1 MIAGGGRGLRRPVLI
16 TVLAVAVGLAGVA
29 CSSKKGSG
37 SGSQAQSVAA
47 NNVAGLPI
55 THGDSGLKPG
65 APSPDLQ
72 VKGDANTED
81 DKLAEASIADVQA
94 YWKDQLPADFDMTF
108 KPVEQFYSYDS
119 NGPDQKIGCDQ
130 NGKGQYNAFYCGS
143 DDSISWD
150 RGGLLPDLR
159 ESQGPITVV
168 AVLAHEFGHAIQF
181 RLGDKAGM
189 GKNVPTIVKEQQAD
203 CFAGSYFRW
212 VAEGKSQYISLST
225 AEGLNSVI
233 VAMLHLRDEVGSSAT
248 KQGAH
253 GSGFDRT
260 YALRAGFEKGPKE
273 CAGMNMDNISARVTE
288 KALLKGDATTSKGDT
303 KVNESSVGELKKSLD
318 EAFKGVGAQAP
329 EIKDAG
335 GQCSGG
341 DKSTP
346 PASYCQGDNTISID
360 MSTLATMA
368 QPIDHE
374 AEVTGK
380 KQAGRG
386 DFAAFGEI
394 ASRYALAMQKGA
406 GASVDGPNTGLR
418 TACLVGA
425 WAQFAS
431 SSQKTGSAELRLS
444 PGDLDE
450 AIGEMLEENSVIAAD
465 VNGEAPTVGFDRVSA
480 MQEGYLQGSSVCS
493 KSYP

>member
-16 TVLAVAVGLAGVA
+16 TVLALAVGLAGVA
-29 CSSKKGSG
+29 CSSKKSSG
-37 SGSQAQSVAA
+37 SGSEAQSVAA

-65 APSPDLQ
+65 APA
-72 VKGDANTED
+72 ANLDVEGAKDTED
-81 DKLAEASIADVQA
+81 DKLAEAAVADVGA
-94 YWKDQLPADFDMTF
+94 YWKDQLPANFDMPY
-108 KPVEQFYSYDS
+108 KPVSKYYSYDS
-119 NGPDQKIGCDQ
+119 NGSDQKIGCEQ

-203 CFAGSYFRW
+203 CFAGAYFRW
-212 VAEGKSQYISLST
+212 VAEGKSEYITLST

-233 VAMLHLRDEVGSSAT
+233 VAMLHLRDDVGSSAT

-303 KVNESSVGELKKSLD
+303 KVNDASVGELKKSLD
-318 EAFKGVGAQAP
+318 EAFKGAGVPAP
-329 EIKDAG
+329 SIEDKG

-346 PASYCQGDNTISID
+346 PASYCQKDNTVSID

-380 KQAGRG
+380 KQTGRG

-394 ASRYALAMQKGA
+394 ASRYALAVQKGV

-493 KSYP
+493 KTYP